1 VAPAATAGIIPNGC
15 YFVDKSSVDV
25 YFLITGADNP
35 ATIHQVNLWIK
46 TDGTPD
52 DYTLNSI
59 TIWIRTE

>member
-1 VAPAATAGIIPNGC
+1 
-15 YFVDKSSVDV
+15 VDV